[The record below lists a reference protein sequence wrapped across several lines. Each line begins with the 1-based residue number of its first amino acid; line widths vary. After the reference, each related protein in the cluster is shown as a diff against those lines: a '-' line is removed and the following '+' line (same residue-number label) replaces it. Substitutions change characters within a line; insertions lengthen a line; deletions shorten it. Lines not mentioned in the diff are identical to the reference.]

1 MNDRSC
7 FPRWSPALLAGILL
21 VLVVVGPAAADKKS
35 PERRKLDDLNKISE
49 RLNRLASK
57 DSLRDEQRF
66 LHELITELLTEAR
79 QAPAGSYLFSRLEAA
94 MDDFLDGSHELQE
107 MIDDD
112 DSEEDG
118 EKGARRR
125 TARELESVYFRVKQG
140 DYFADQSDHK
150 GAGEIVKTAR
160 RLYQLA
166 RREFDQG
173 RYWRAR
179 RFGDGARECI
189 DGLESLAQ
197 AAVEVP
203 EPPKL

>member
-1 MNDRSC
+1 MKRQNRARLRIAASA
-7 FPRWSPALLAGILL
+7 ALLALL
-21 VLVVVGPAAADKKS
+21 CIPQAVADKKS
-35 PERRKLDDLNKISE
+35 PERRKLEDLNDISK

-57 DSLRDEQRF
+57 PDLREEQRF
-66 LHELITELLTEAR
+66 LHDLTTLLLDRAR

-107 MIDDD
+107 MVDDD
-112 DSEEDG
+112 DSEEDS
-118 EKGARRR
+118 EDGARRR
-125 TARELESVYFRVKQG
+125 TAHELESAYFRVKQG
-140 DYFADQSDHK
+140 DYFADQSREK
-150 GAGEIVKTAR
+150 GAREIVKTGR

-166 RREFDQG
+166 RREFDEG

-179 RFGDGARECI
+179 RFADAARECI